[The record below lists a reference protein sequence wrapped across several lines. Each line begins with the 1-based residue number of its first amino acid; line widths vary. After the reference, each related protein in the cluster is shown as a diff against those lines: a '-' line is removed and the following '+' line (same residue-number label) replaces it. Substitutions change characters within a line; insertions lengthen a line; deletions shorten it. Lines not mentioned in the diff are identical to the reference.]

1 MTVARPLLALAGAL
15 VLILAACAS
24 GGAAGPSGPAASSG
38 PPTMI
43 PAPTDS
49 PPPDPSVTDPGG
61 IGGNAPGSIGIDP
74 DGGATLVEPDP
85 AAQLPHDA
93 SATRLIPALNGRHL
107 AVKVE
112 WWSGV
117 APCTVLA
124 GVAVARDGTTITLT
138 VKDGIGDRDAMCIEL
153 AELHATIVDLGELEP
168 GTYTIRATGEAEP
181 IEVTIT

>member
-1 MTVARPLLALAGAL
+1 MTVSRRLLPLAGAVVL
-15 VLILAACAS
+15 VLAACAS
-24 GGAAGPSGPAASSG
+24 GGSAGASS
-38 PPTMI
+38 PATPSAIPTII

-49 PPPDPSVTDPGG
+49 PSPDTSVTDPGG
-61 IGGNAPGSIGIDP
+61 IGGGAPGSIGIDP
-74 DGGATLVEPDP
+74 DGGAKPVEPDP

-93 SATRLIPALNGRHL
+93 SATRLIPALNGRRL

-138 VKDGIGDRDAMCIEL
+138 VKDGIGDRDAMCIEI
-153 AELHATIVDLGELEP
+153 AELHSTIVDLGELEP
-168 GTYTIRATGEAEP
+168 GRYTIRARGEAEP
-181 IEVTIT
+181 IEVIIT